1 MSETEIIAT
10 ESNLPAMRQ
19 PDLPALPDE
28 GIGAVALAERERAV
42 LDRPTETHKIAI
54 RPDAPDGK
62 PILYIPHEFY
72 RVRLR
77 EAVGFGSYGEKVLK
91 FWKEPGEI
99 DEKTGELKSETLY
112 VWLALYIRGSLISS
126 AIGSHTYSLRNKRM
140 DYSDS
145 FEAASSNAFVRCCK
159 HAGLGL
165 EPWDPRFC
173 EEFVAEHCIKVT
185 VKTSDGKMQVRWRLK
200 TSPPFEGEIAAPAA
214 PEIKKSP
221 EPKPEVKAEPKTSP
235 PPVSSSAGPL
245 DDRSV
250 NLNTEAPRASTEQV
264 ERLKEL
270 TANLNPEA
278 VAAALK
284 QRRAA
289 TFEELTAKQAANVIE
304 KLEGATA

>member
-1 MSETEIIAT
+1 MSEAEIMTTEL
-10 ESNLPAMRQ
+10 NLPAIRQ
-19 PDLPALPDE
+19 PDLPALPDQ
-28 GIGAVALAERERAV
+28 GIGAVALVERERAV

-72 RVRLR
+72 RARLR

-126 AIGSHTYSLRNKRM
+126 AIGSHTYSLKNKRM

-173 EEFVAEHCIKVT
+173 EEFVTQHCIQVT
-185 VKTSDGKMQVRWRLK
+185 VKTSRGEMQVRWRLK
-200 TSPPFEGEIAAPAA
+200 ASPAFEGEIGAPPIA
-214 PEIKKSP
+214 ESKKPLEPKLETKP
-221 EPKPEVKAEPKTSP
+221 EPKTPLLSP
-235 PPVSSSAGPL
+235 TGAGLEDQPI
-245 DDRSV
+245 
-250 NLNTEAPRASTEQV
+250 NLNTESPRASAEQV
-264 ERLKEL
+264 ERLREL
-270 TANLNPEA
+270 TANLNAEA

-289 TFEELTAKQAANVIE
+289 TFEDLTAKQATNIIE
-304 KLEGATA
+304 KLQGATA